1 MTEAELLNRVSI
13 AATDALALGF
23 PLTAMRLEMI
33 LEERCL
39 AGLPGFDL
47 VSHVYDQAENLV
59 LPAGSDE

>member
-47 VSHVYDQAENLV
+47 VGHVYDQDEYLS
-59 LPAGSDE
+59 LPDSSNE